1 MTIAQSAAKILGVTV
16 KEKLPSKDRLA
27 ELATFN
33 PSIEKGVLPV
43 TMEELNAMASALL
56 ASNGQVPVAEVIEG
70 VIYDHDEN
78 GQPLSDKHIHYS
90 LDDIEALPIG
100 TKLYAIF
107 PEPSN
112 NS

>member
-1 MTIAQSAAKILGVTV
+1 M

-33 PSIEKGVLPV
+33 PSSVNGAEPA
-43 TMEELNAMASALL
+43 TREEWQAMASALL
-56 ASNGQVPVAEVIEG
+56 AYNGQMPVAEVVEG
-70 VIYDHDEN
+70 VDYDHDEN
-78 GQPLSDKHIHYS
+78 GQPLNDKHIHYS

-100 TKLYAIF
+100 TKLYVII

-112 NS
+112 IS